1 MSPPPIASPPVDDSP
16 IRITAVETTVVNAE
30 MRNWILVKV
39 RTDQDGLHG
48 WGEASLNWK
57 TRAVRRGDRRPHPH
71 VVGRDPR
78 DIEQI
83 VRVLT
88 KHSYYRLGII
98 GATAISGIEHAL
110 WDIFGKSVGQP
121 VWRLLGGRVRDR
133 CTSTPISASATCARC
148 TTPVTPGWCARRR
161 PQSSSRATTR

>member
-1 MSPPPIASPPVDDSP
+1 MSPPPIASPSVDDSP

-30 MRNWILVKV
+30 LRNWILVKV

-57 TRAVRRGDRRPHPH
+57 TRAVTGAIEDLTPMI
-71 VVGRDPR
+71 VGRDPR

-88 KHSYYRLGII
+88 KHSYYNLGII

-110 WDIFGKSVGQP
+110 WDIFGKS
-121 VWRLLGGRVRDR
+121 WASRCGGCSGAGCAIR
-133 CTSTPISASATCARC
+133 CTSTPTSALATCASV
-148 TTPVTPGWCARRR
+148 TTPPTPGWYARR
-161 PQSSSRATTR
+161 PLPSSSRATTR